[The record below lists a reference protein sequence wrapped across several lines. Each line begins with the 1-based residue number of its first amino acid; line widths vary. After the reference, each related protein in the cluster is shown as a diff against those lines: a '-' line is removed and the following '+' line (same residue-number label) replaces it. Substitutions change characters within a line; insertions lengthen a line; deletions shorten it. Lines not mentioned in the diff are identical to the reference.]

1 MTDPI
6 QDHIRILIAD
16 DHPVVRTGLGGMIA
30 NEPDLEIVA
39 EAADGSEAQR
49 LASHHQPDVV
59 LMDLK
64 MPEIDGVTATASI
77 REHHPE
83 VQVLV
88 LTTYNS
94 DADILKALEAGA
106 TGYLLKDAPKE
117 ELFDAIRKASE
128 GKSSLTPDVASR
140 VVERMRVPSEEGLS
154 SRETEILEL
163 VAAGTSNKEIAKD
176 LWVSETTVK
185 SHLLNAFEKLGVND
199 RTAAVT
205 TALKRG
211 LIHLDS

>member
-1 MTDPI
+1 MTGTV
-6 QDHIRILIAD
+6 RILIAD

-30 NEPDLEIVA
+30 GERDLEVVA
-39 EAADGSEAQR
+39 EAADGSEARR
-49 LASHHQPDVV
+49 LASRHRPDVV

-64 MPEIDGVTATASI
+64 MPEMDGVSATATI
-77 REHHPE
+77 REEQPD

-117 ELFDAIRKASE
+117 ELFDAIRNAAE

-140 VVERMRVPSEEGLS
+140 VVERMRVPQEQSLS

-163 VAAGTSNKEIAKD
+163 VAAGTSNKEIAKT

-185 SHLLNAFEKLGVND
+185 SHLLHAFEKLGVDD

>member
-1 MTDPI
+1 MTGTV
-6 QDHIRILIAD
+6 RILIAD

-30 NEPDLEIVA
+30 GEPDLEVVA
-39 EAADGSEAQR
+39 EAADGSEARR
-49 LASHHQPDVV
+49 LASRHRPDVV

-64 MPEIDGVTATASI
+64 MPEMDGVSATATI
-77 REHHPE
+77 REEQPD

-117 ELFDAIRKASE
+117 ELFDAIRNAAE

-140 VVERMRVPSEEGLS
+140 VVERMRVPQEQSLS

-163 VAAGTSNKEIAKD
+163 VSAGTSNKEIAKT

-185 SHLLNAFEKLGVND
+185 SHLLHAFEKLGVDD

>member
-1 MTDPI
+1 MTETV
-6 QDHIRILIAD
+6 RILIAD

-30 NEPDLEIVA
+30 GESGVEVVA
-39 EAADGSEAQR
+39 EAADGSEARR
-49 LASHHQPDVV
+49 LASRHRPDVV

-64 MPEIDGVTATASI
+64 MPEMDGVAATAKI
-77 REHHPE
+77 REEHPDT
-83 VQVLV
+83 QVLV

-117 ELFDAIRKASE
+117 ELFDAIRNAAE

-140 VVERMRVPSEEGLS
+140 VVERMRVPQEQSLS

-163 VAAGTSNKEIAKD
+163 VAAGTSNKEIAKT

-185 SHLLNAFEKLGVND
+185 SHLLHAFEKLGVDD

>member
-1 MTDPI
+1 MTETV
-6 QDHIRILIAD
+6 RILIAD

-30 NEPDLEIVA
+30 GEPDLEVVA
-39 EAADGSEAQR
+39 EAADGSEAHR
-49 LASHHQPDVV
+49 LASRHRPDVV

-64 MPEIDGVTATASI
+64 MPEMDGVEATARI
-77 REHHPE
+77 REE
-83 VQVLV
+83 QSDVQVLV

-94 DADILKALEAGA
+94 DADILKALKAGA

-117 ELFDAIRKASE
+117 ELFDAIRNAAQ

-140 VVERMRVPSEEGLS
+140 VVERMRVPEEQSLS

-163 VAAGTSNKEIAKD
+163 VAAGTSNKEIAKT

-185 SHLLNAFEKLGVND
+185 SHLLHAFEKLGVDD